1 MSGRPRGPAAALSI
15 AALCGVMLLWGAAR
29 VVSQASLSEWRV
41 YGGPGQTRYSP
52 LNHITRSNVRNLQVA
67 WTFDSGEQGGL
78 QTSPIVVNGVL
89 YALTPTHKVVALDA
103 ATGARRWIFD
113 SGIVGRGPNRGVMYW
128 TDGARGRIFTG
139 QDTYIYA
146 LDALTGKPIAEFGA
160 NGRIDLRD
168 GLGRDPDAQSVL
180 LTTPGVIYQ
189 DLMIVGGRV
198 SENLPASPGDI
209 RAYDVRTGAV
219 KWTFHTIPHPGE
231 QGYETWPRDAWTYT
245 GGANSWSGMAVDE
258 RRGIVFAPTGSA
270 ASDFY
275 GANRHGDNLYAN
287 SLIALDARTG
297 RRLWHFQGVHHDMW
311 DRDFPSPPSLVT
323 VRRGRQTT
331 DAVAVAT
338 KHGQVFVFDRA
349 TGKSLFPLKSRAYP
363 ASDVA
368 GEQASATQ
376 VLPEKPAPFA
386 RQLLTES
393 MLTTR
398 TADAHR
404 AAVDAFRGLRSEG
417 QFIPFSV
424 GRETVVLPGFDG
436 GAEWGGSA
444 FDPASGNLY
453 VNANEM
459 AWLARLAPN
468 ETGTGGRDI
477 YLRECAVCHRDDL
490 KGAPP
495 EIPSLTGVAG
505 RRQLG
510 AITTLIRQG
519 AGRMPSFP
527 GLSGDAVSAVVE
539 YLRTGESVNAGETA
553 KSPIAMKYRFTGF
566 KKFLDAD
573 GYPAIAPPWG
583 TLNAINL
590 NTGDYAW
597 KVPLGEYPE
606 LAAGGMKN
614 TGSENYGG
622 PIVTAGGLVFIGAS
636 NFDRKFRAFDSRTGE
651 LLWETMLPYSG
662 NATPIT
668 YEAGG
673 RQFVVIAAGGG
684 RNRPGTPQISG
695 GTYVAF
701 ALPQ

>member
-1 MSGRPRGPAAALSI
+1 MLDARRVAALTLAGLTLAVLWSV
-15 AALCGVMLLWGAAR
+15 ARAQPDALE
-29 VVSQASLSEWRV
+29 QSEWRA

-52 LNHITRSNVRNLQVA
+52 LKQIRRDSVGALRVA
-67 WTFDSGEQGGL
+67 WTFDTHEEGGL

-89 YALTPTHKVVALDA
+89 YGLTPTHKVIALDA
-103 ATGARRWIFD
+103 ATGQRRWMFE
-113 SGIVGRGPNRGVMYW
+113 SGIVGRGPNRGLMYW
-128 TDGARGRIFTG
+128 TDGVRRRVFTG
-139 QDTYIYA
+139 QDAYIYA
-146 LDALTGKPIAEFGA
+146 LDADTGHAVAEFGTA
-160 NGRIDLRD
+160 GRIDLRE
-168 GLGRDPDAQSVL
+168 GLGRDPDAQSIL

-189 DLMIVGGRV
+189 DLLIVGGRA

-209 RAYDVRTGAV
+209 RAYDVRTGAL
-219 KWTFHTIPHPGE
+219 KWSFHTIPHPGE
-231 QGYETWPRDAWTYT
+231 PGYETWPPEAWTYT
-245 GGANSWSGMAVDE
+245 GGANSWAGMSVDE

-287 SLIALDARTG
+287 SLLALDAHTG
-297 RRLWHFQGVHHDMW
+297 KRIWHFQAVHHDIW
-311 DRDFPSPPSLVT
+311 DRDFPSPPALVT
-323 VRRGRQTT
+323 VRRGGRTI
-331 DAVAVAT
+331 DAVALAT
-338 KHGQVFVFDRA
+338 KHGQVFVFNRE
-349 TGKSLFPLKSRAYP
+349 TGEPLFPLDTRAYP
-363 ASDVA
+363 ASAVEDERA
-368 GEQASATQ
+368 AATQ
-376 VLPEKPAPFA
+376 VLPTKPAPFA
-386 RQLLTES
+386 RQLLTAD

-398 TADAHR
+398 TPEAHR
-404 AAVDAFRGLRSEG
+404 AALETFRTVRSEG

-424 GRETVVLPGFDG
+424 GHETVVFPGFDG

-444 FDPASGNLY
+444 FDPSTGLFY

-459 AWLARLAPN
+459 AWLASLAPN
-468 ETGTGGRDI
+468 ETGTGGRET
-477 YLRECAVCHRDDL
+477 YLRECAVCHRDDM

-510 AITTLIRQG
+510 AITNVIRQG

-527 GLSGDAVSAVVE
+527 NLSPTAVSAVVE

-553 KSPIAMKYRFTGF
+553 KSPLAMKYRFTGF
-566 KKFLDAD
+566 KKFLDAE

-597 KVPLGEYPE
+597 KIPLGEYPE
-606 LAAGGMKN
+606 LAAQGLAN

-622 PIVTAGGLVFIGAS
+622 PIVTAGGLVFIGAT
-636 NFDRKFRAFDSRTGE
+636 NFDRKFHAFDSRTGK
-651 LLWETMLPYSG
+651 LLWETTLPYSA

-668 YEAGG
+668 YEASG

-684 RNRPGTPQISG
+684 RNRPGTPQVSG
-695 GTYVAF
+695 GVYVAF
-701 ALPQ
+701 ALAR

>member
-1 MSGRPRGPAAALSI
+1 MSGRTRGRATTASVG
-15 AALCGVMLLWGAAR
+15 ALCVMLLLWSATR
-29 VVSQASLSEWRV
+29 TRSQTEVSEWPV

-52 LNHITRSNVRNLQVA
+52 LNQINRSNVRNLQVA
-67 WTFDSGEQGGL
+67 WTYDAGEQGGL

-89 YALTPTHKVVALDA
+89 YVLTPTHKVVALDA
-103 ATGARRWIFD
+103 ATGARRWVFD
-113 SGIVGRGPNRGVMYW
+113 SGIVGRGPNRGVIYW
-128 TDGARGRIFTG
+128 TDGEHGRIFTG

-146 LDALTGKPIAEFGA
+146 LDAATGTPIPEFGTG
-160 NGRIDLRD
+160 GRIDLRE

-189 DLMIVGGRV
+189 DLVIVGGRV

-209 RAYDVRTGAV
+209 RAYDVRSGEL
-219 KWTFHTIPHPGE
+219 KWSFHTIPHPGE
-231 QGYETWPRDAWTYT
+231 PGYETWPRDAWTYT
-245 GGANSWSGMAVDE
+245 GGANSWAGMAVDE

-270 ASDFY
+270 ASDFF

-287 SLIALDARTG
+287 SLIALEARTG
-297 RRLWHFQGVHHDMW
+297 RRLWHFQAVNHDIW
-311 DRDFPSPPSLVT
+311 DRDFPSPPALVT
-323 VRRGRQTT
+323 LKRGGRTI
-331 DAVAVAT
+331 DAVALAT
-338 KHGQVFVFDRA
+338 KHGQLFVLDRMS
-349 TGKSLFPLKSRAYP
+349 GKSVFPLQRRAYP
-363 ASDVA
+363 SSDVD
-368 GEQASATQ
+368 GEQASTKQ
-376 VLPEKPAPFA
+376 VLPERPAPFA

-393 MLTTR
+393 MLTNRTPEAHR
-398 TADAHR
+398 TALETFR
-404 AAVDAFRGLRSEG
+404 ALRSGG

-459 AWLARLAPN
+459 AWLASLAPN
-468 ETGTGGRDI
+468 ETGTGGREA
-477 YLRECAVCHRDDL
+477 YLRECAPCHRDDL
-490 KGAPP
+490 QGAPP

-505 RRQLG
+505 RRQIG
-510 AITTLIRQG
+510 AITAIIRQG

-527 GLSGDAVSAVVE
+527 SLSPEAVSAVVE
-539 YLRTGESVNAGETA
+539 YLRTGESLNAGETA
-553 KSPIAMKYRFTGF
+553 KSPLAMKYRFTGF

-590 NTGDYAW
+590 NTGEYSW

-606 LAAGGMKN
+606 LAASGLKD

-622 PIVTAGGLVFIGAS
+622 PVVTAGGLVFIGAT
-636 NFDRKFRAFDSRTGE
+636 NFDRKFHAFDSRTGE
-651 LLWETMLPYSG
+651 LLWDTLLPYSG

-684 RNRPGTPQISG
+684 RNRPGASQASG

>member
-1 MSGRPRGPAAALSI
+1 MYWTDGQRGR
-15 AALCGVMLLWGAAR
+15 VFT
-29 VVSQASLSEWRV
+29 
-41 YGGPGQTRYSP
+41 GQD
-52 LNHITRSNVRNLQVA
+52 
-67 WTFDSGEQGGL
+67 TF
-78 QTSPIVVNGVL
+78 I
-89 YALTPTHKVVALDA
+89 YALDA
-103 ATGARRWIFD
+103 ATGNP
-113 SGIVGRGPNRGVMYW
+113 VP
-128 TDGARGRIFTG
+128 
-139 QDTYIYA
+139 
-146 LDALTGKPIAEFGA
+146 EFGTG
-160 NGRIDLRD
+160 GRIDLRE
-168 GLGRDPDAQSVL
+168 GLGRDPEAQSVL

-189 DLMIVGGRV
+189 NLLIIGGRV

-209 RAYDVRTGAV
+209 RAYDVRTGAL

-231 QGYETWPRDAWTYT
+231 QGHDTWPRDAWTYT
-245 GGANSWSGMAVDE
+245 GGANSWAGMAVDE

-297 RRLWHFQGVHHDMW
+297 KRLWHFQAVHHDIW
-311 DRDFPSPPSLVT
+311 DRDFPSPPTLVT
-323 VRRGRQTT
+323 VRRGGQTI
-331 DAVAVAT
+331 DAVALAT
-338 KHGQVFVFDRA
+338 KHGQLFVLDRA
-349 TGKSLFPLKSRAYP
+349 TGKSLFPLQNRAYP
-363 ASDVA
+363 SSDVE
-368 GEQASATQ
+368 GEHAASMQ
-376 VLPEKPAPFA
+376 VLPETPAPFA
-386 RQLLTES
+386 RQILTES

-398 TADAHR
+398 TPEAHV
-404 AAVDAFRGLRSEG
+404 AALETFHALRSEG
-417 QFIPFSV
+417 QFIPFAV

-436 GAEWGGSA
+436 GAEWGGAA
-444 FDPASGNLY
+444 FEPATGNLY

-468 ETGTGGRDI
+468 ETGTGGREI

-510 AITTLIRQG
+510 VITALIRQG

-527 GLSGDAVSAVVE
+527 NLSPEAVSAVVE

-553 KSPIAMKYRFTGF
+553 KSPLAMKYRFTGF

-573 GYPAIAPPWG
+573 GYPAITPPWG

-590 NTGDYAW
+590 NTGQYSW

-606 LAAGGMKN
+606 LAASGMKN

-622 PIVTAGGLVFIGAS
+622 SVVTDGGLVFIGAS
-636 NFDRKFRAFDSRTGE
+636 NFDRKFHAFDSRTGE
-651 LLWETMLPYSG
+651 LLWETLLPYSG

-684 RNRPGTPQISG
+684 RNRPGTPQMSG

-701 ALPQ
+701 ALPR